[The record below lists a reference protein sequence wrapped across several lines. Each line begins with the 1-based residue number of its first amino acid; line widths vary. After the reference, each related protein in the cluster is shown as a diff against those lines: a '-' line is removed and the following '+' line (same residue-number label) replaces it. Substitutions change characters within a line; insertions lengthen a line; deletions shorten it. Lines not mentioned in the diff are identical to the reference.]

1 MSRQR
6 KMYDIARMSDRDW
19 AIISQ
24 FVRLCICHPDLS
36 APDLSPDDALDDRIS
51 RATQATLLLYNNWP
65 SQWNAIASG
74 RLRRSEFFRRDL
86 RALRARLDC
95 TQEQF
100 GLLVYDELHRQTGG
114 LQAMAALDRRGM
126 DSIEYVAAAQILL
139 FHDLVQQQVIRQGY
153 FTSDWWAQPPL
164 YFAFLESGE
173 RTAYAAPERPAGR
186 FLQFSCVPVD
196 GFFIIDQGVTPLVH
210 ADVSTEQRR
219 TRSAELRPLLAEANL
234 PQVQMLLLDDRPP
247 RSVNFRLPLGS
258 WWVLGMRPDPI
269 AGFDLQL
276 EIATDTE
283 AEPLPGGLTLLTRA
297 PPRWQGALS
306 DIFSLVHIPDARFD
320 AQENH
325 MNVPLVP
332 TPSAPDSVATVDAAD
347 THFQES

>member
-6 KMYDIARMSDRDW
+6 ERYEIARMPDDDW

-24 FVRLCICHPDLS
+24 FVRLCICHPVLS
-36 APDLSPDDALDDRIS
+36 APDLGSEDALEDRIS
-51 RATQATLLLYNNWP
+51 RATLAALLLDNNGP
-65 SQWNAIASG
+65 SKWDAVTSG

-86 RALRARLDC
+86 RDLRARVDC

-100 GLLVYDELHRQTGG
+100 GLLVQYELQRQTEG
-114 LQAMAALDRRGM
+114 LQAMAAPARRGM
-126 DSIEYVAAAQILL
+126 DSIEYAAAAQILL
-139 FHDLVQQQVIRQGY
+139 FHDLVQQQVTRQGY
-153 FTSDWWAQPPL
+153 FTPDWWAQPLL

-173 RTAYAAPERPAGR
+173 RTAYAAPERHAGR

-210 ADVSTEQRR
+210 ADVSAEQRR
-219 TRSAELRPLLAEANL
+219 TRAAELTPLLAEANL
-234 PQVQMLLLDDRPP
+234 PQVQMLLLDDRLP

-258 WWVLGMRPDPI
+258 WWVLGTRPDPI
-269 AGFDLQL
+269 AGFDLEL
-276 EIATDTE
+276 EIASDTE

-320 AQENH
+320 ERENY
-325 MNVPLVP
+325 MSVPVVP
-332 TPSAPDSVATVDAAD
+332 TPSAPDFVATVDAAD
-347 THFQES
+347 TYFRER